1 MPSLRA
7 VPAPPMASHAI
18 FSPRH
23 VALIALL
30 SALLFSAT
38 AAAQELR
45 GRVQG
50 IVSDSSGAVIPAA
63 RVTLRNVNTNVET
76 LRETGATGQYVFD
89 QVLPG
94 SYELRV
100 EVDGFR
106 SFVQQN
112 ILVQTRADVTVN
124 AALEVGAIA
133 ETVTVEE
140 SPVAVSFNQTTMET
154 TLDTKMANELPII
167 HRNPFLLAQLD
178 PAVVYRGNQETSPYH
193 HWAASQLDVGGNTSY
208 KNNVLLDGVPQ
219 LVGAKGTYVPAMDAV
234 SEVNVQQN
242 AVDAEYGHSAGGIV
256 SVQMKSGTNDWHG
269 SAYYL
274 GRNPVFNARPN
285 PLTAQESIVRRSVWG
300 VTSGNPIV
308 ANKVFN
314 FFAYEGQNTR
324 QPLTL
329 TRTLPTQLEQG
340 GDFSNSLNRNGGVR
354 MIHDPFT
361 TQITG
366 SNTSTRE
373 PFANNVI
380 PQSRLDPT
388 AVTVMGE
395 MFEPNNPGDNVAG
408 LNNFRYTYPQ
418 EFKYYNFS
426 DRVDWNV
433 SENVRVFGR
442 ISRFH
447 TDQVDPDF
455 TNGSILQPRAGS
467 ERHTW
472 QSSGDIVWT
481 VNPTTV
487 FNVRGSW
494 SKITDRFSAPEVEIG
509 EAGLERLWP
518 GNQWYTSHV
527 RDIPTVYHPEIIA
540 NAESTSAF
548 GRSGYWFQE
557 PQTYNWD
564 VKLSKQAG
572 RHYLK
577 FGHQYRAQRVEAA
590 RPQGMQFTF
599 RPEET
604 ADTIFAPQTA
614 TVGHA
619 YASMMLG
626 VIGGGRGVATV
637 PVNRPNVDVFGFYV
651 HDDFKISQN
660 VTLNLGV
667 RYEYETAMRDPEY
680 RLSRYMDFNQ
690 ALPELASAMAPFPEE
705 AMALRRQPLNI
716 AGAWIF
722 TDQDNPG
729 TWNAQKNIILPRAG
743 LAIRLNDRT
752 ALRIGYARYAIPPI
766 QGRDALATH
775 AYLDPLG
782 STPYTG
788 FTATTAPQG
797 LLQGVPR
804 AILSDPYP
812 SSGANP
818 NPLVEPAGKANGIY
832 AVVGTGGG
840 EGQFFQQNFRQG
852 INDRVNVSLQREIFS
867 RIIVDATFFMNFG
880 HNHPVNRNVNM
891 ADPRIGFD
899 AQSAINQSVPNPFFG
914 LPANIVPGPLRNQRN
929 VNVSQLIRPYPFY
942 TDINLLG
949 EGVGGQR
956 YNAFQLKIQRPFANG
971 FNFLLGYN
979 NNRGKAQEYYDEVDQ
994 FDQTLDYQRDTY
1006 SGQTLTLGGI
1016 FELPFGR
1023 GRRFGGGAPKALNA
1037 IFGGWSISGI
1047 YRFQSGQLL
1056 SFRTN
1061 PAVVSGDPVL
1071 DNPTRQRWF
1080 NTDAFSR
1087 LPAFTRRSNP
1097 WIFDDLRGPSYSNLD
1112 MTLNKLV
1119 PITERLKLELRMEAY
1134 NLSNSF
1140 MGQNPITDVNSGSF
1154 GAVTAQL
1161 VTHSGRELQYS
1172 LRLIW

>member
-1 MPSLRA
+1 MAPSA
-7 VPAPPMASHAI
+7 MVASRHA
-18 FSPRH
+18 
-23 VALIALL
+23 ALIALL
-30 SALLFSAT
+30 LVLLFSAT
-38 AAAQELR
+38 ASAQELR

-89 QVLPG
+89 LVLPG

-133 ETVTVEE
+133 EVVTVEE

-242 AVDAEYGHSAGGIV
+242 AVDAEYGHSAGGVV

-340 GDFSNSLNRNGGVR
+340 GDFSNSLNRLGGVR

-366 SNTSTRE
+366 PNTSTRE

-388 AVTVMGE
+388 AVTIMGQ

-418 EFKYYNFS
+418 EFKYYNIS

-455 TNGSILQPRAGS
+455 TNGSVLQPRAGS

-472 QSSGDIVWT
+472 QTSGDIVWT
-481 VNPTTV
+481 INPTTV

-509 EAGLERLWP
+509 EEGLEGLWP
-518 GNQWYTSHV
+518 GNNWYASHV

-564 VKLSKQAG
+564 IKLSKQAG
-572 RHYLK
+572 RHYIKL
-577 FGHQYRAQRVEAA
+577 GHQYRAQRVEAA

-626 VIGGGRGVATV
+626 TIGGGRGVATV

-667 RYEYETAMRDPEY
+667 RYEYESAMRDPEY

-690 ALPELASAMAPFPEE
+690 ALPDLAAAMGPLPEE

-788 FTATTAPQG
+788 FTATTATQG
-797 LLQGVPR
+797 LLEGVPR
-804 AILSDPYP
+804 AVLSDPYP
-812 SSGANP
+812 SSGPNA

-832 AVVGTGGG
+832 SVVGTGAPN
-840 EGQFFQQNFRQG
+840 EGSFFQQNFRQG
-852 INDRVNVSLQREIFS
+852 INDRFNVSLQREIFS
-867 RIIVDATFFMNFG
+867 RIVVDATFFMNFG
-880 HNHPVNRNVNM
+880 HNHPVNRNVNLT
-891 ADPRIGFD
+891 DPRIGFD

-942 TDINLLG
+942 NDINLLG

-979 NNRGKAQEYYDEVDQ
+979 NNRGKAEEYYDDVDQ
-994 FDQTLDYQRDTY
+994 FDQNLDYQRDTF

-1016 FELPFGR
+1016 YELPFGR
-1023 GRRFGGGAPKALNA
+1023 GRRFGAGAPKALDA

-1047 YRFQSGQLL
+1047 YRYQSGQLL

-1087 LPAFTRRSNP
+1087 LPAFTRRQNP
-1097 WIFDDLRGPSYSNLD
+1097 WIFDDLRGPSFSNLD

-1154 GAVTAQL
+1154 GAVNAQL